1 MAGGRALG
9 DEMTVI
15 AVRDGTMAADSRG
28 VSNNIVR
35 HIQKIFKTGN
45 CIIGISGYADDCSRL
60 MNWYLAGCKGL
71 PDYRMIKDDDP
82 DACLLV
88 MLGGGP
94 VQRVNRSGFTED
106 VMPSARGFFAIGS
119 GAVAAMAAMEMGA
132 TAEKAVEIACRIDP
146 DCGGQIQV
154 ERLK

>member
-1 MAGGRALG
+1 
-9 DEMTVI
+9 MTVI

-35 HIQKIFKTGN
+35 HIQKIFKTGD
-45 CIIGISGYADDCSRL
+45 CIIGISGYTDDCSRL
-60 MNWYLAGCKGL
+60 MSWYFAGSAGL
-71 PDYRMIKDDDP
+71 PDYRVIKDDDP

-88 MLGGGP
+88 MLDCGT

-106 VMPSARGFFAIGS
+106 VMPSERGFFAIGS